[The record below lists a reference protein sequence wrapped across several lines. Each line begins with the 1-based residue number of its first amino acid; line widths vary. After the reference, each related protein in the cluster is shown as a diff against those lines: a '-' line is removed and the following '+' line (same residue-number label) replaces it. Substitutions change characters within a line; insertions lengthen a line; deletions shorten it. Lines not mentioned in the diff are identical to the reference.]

1 MVTAML
7 EATGVRAPRL
17 CLVPTGDESD
27 SAFVDA
33 AQRAF
38 AGSAVEVSCLRL
50 FPMPNV
56 ADPADLLCSSDA
68 VFVAGGSVANMLAVW
83 RVHAIDAALR
93 AAWEAGVVLG
103 GTSAGAICWFEA
115 GLTDSF
121 GPQLRAWREGLEF
134 LSGSFCPHYDREPR
148 RSRYREE
155 VSAGRLPAGLACGER
170 RDGPLRGRSAARGP
184 RRDRRRP
191 RRPGEPERAR
201 RGGRGRDRPPP
212 PRHLIGAA
220 MATSSARLRSGP
232 STAGGTGRKEVTAST
247 A

>member
-38 AGSAVEVSCLRL
+38 AGSAVEVSCLKL

-155 VSAGRLPAGLACGER
+155 VSAGRLPAGLACGDGATAHSEGARLLEVLVETDDVPAVRVSRSER
-170 RDGPLRGRSAARGP
+170 GEVDEEGIGP
-184 RRDRRRP
+184 RRP
-191 RRPGEPERAR
+191 
-201 RGGRGRDRPPP
+201 
-212 PRHLIGAA
+212 
-220 MATSSARLRSGP
+220 
-232 STAGGTGRKEVTAST
+232 VT
-247 A
+247 